1 MYIWEKPDWPNFT
14 WDETSLSKLLAHVS
28 REQGRLLGKMEALGF
43 DLRNEAH
50 LRTLTEPGKYFA
62 RIIASSRP
70 FSTG

>member
-1 MYIWEKPDWPNFT
+1 
-14 WDETSLSKLLAHVS
+14 
-28 REQGRLLGKMEALGF
+28 MEALGF